1 MKLKLFYACVFMCA
15 CSFALCAYIV
25 YPFVSENDKK
35 LVKEILGAGGIT
47 VATTRP
53 ETMLGDTAVAVN
65 PKDERYKK
73 FVGKNVLLPIANRE
87 IPV

>member
-1 MKLKLFYACVFMCA
+1 MPEAEHEERRGIF
-15 CSFALCAYIV
+15 AYIV
-25 YPFVSENDKK
+25 YPFVNEDDKK
-35 LVKEILGAGGIT
+35 LAKEILGAEGIT

-73 FVGKNVLLPIANRE
+73 FVGKNVLLLQAASAM
-87 IPV
+87 VS